1 MARRTQTSSD
11 AELATSLSKHLTQTL
26 QDASKSLN
34 EDSPQGAL
42 ARGIVFQ
49 LAGYYVEAAES
60 YAAAAANN
68 GDMKEA
74 GARQIVAQLK
84 ARQFEKGL
92 SYAMTFAAQDPD
104 FELKELTSNQVAS
117 AMTLLGD
124 ALAHNERPSD
134 AIEAYKAARASSK
147 RDAFA
152 AGRLAQLYLATG
164 EPKKAVELTKDVA
177 ANPRFRSL
185 SRVLSLGTRSAALL
199 PAFQRGSVSALIAV
213 SDHGRPLFVDGTPR
227 SASLTWGNDQWCA
240 DETEVSSGQ

>member
-1 MARRTQTSSD
+1 MPKQTQFRSD
-11 AELATSLSKHLTQTL
+11 AELASSLSKQLTQTL
-26 QDASKSLN
+26 QDANKNLN

-42 ARGIVFQ
+42 SRGIVFQ
-49 LAGYYVEAAES
+49 LAGYFLEAAES
-60 YAAAAANN
+60 YASAAANN

-92 SYAMTFAAQDPD
+92 ASAMAFAAEDPN

-117 AMTLLGD
+117 ALTLLGD
-124 ALAHNERPSD
+124 ALAHNDRASD
-134 AIEAYKAARASSK
+134 AIEAYKLARTSSK

-185 SRVLSLGTRSAALL
+185 SRLLNLGAKSAQLL
-199 PAFQRGSVSALIAV
+199 PAFQRGSISSLIAV
-213 SDHGRPLFVDGTPR
+213 TDHGRPLFVEGTPR

-240 DETEVSSGQ
+240 DVTGESSD